1 MVELEV
7 GCGMK
12 NSQSQF
18 LDGSLSRVFA
28 QGDLGDYAKIT
39 FYHRTSASL
48 SVIYDK
54 NAEWIMSSVR
64 NIFSSIPD
72 VMSLDEVK
80 QVLHKIKR
88 EYGGR
93 FGLSRESQQ
102 RETLYF
108 DDITSLQ
115 NYQDVLLVLAAKQLL
130 DCFTKIESRIICL
143 GLPQSGPQLVLAI
156 RSKGSGCIR
165 LFDPT
170 QTVPEI
176 DHEAGDLGLL
186 LNRFSLL
193 ENKILIQK
201 SQEEWTNQ
209 KKSFSLFGEIG
220 QELNFQIM
228 GRTPAEKRFDREA
241 DIIQNASPD
250 QLVPIE
256 INYHPFWRPLGHTTL
271 RVGKHL
277 YELSATGWKAH
288 NSGANTARAFIFN
301 NPFFRKQLK
310 VFADK
315 NIAPMSIGVTLMV
328 AKSKV
333 DVLLIILENLAAAQ
347 GPSKEKFSLI
357 KNNCNQGIVRVL
369 TQAGIEGF
377 DHKGYLEFS
386 TVLTYRQI
394 LLNPLHPVEGLRIY
408 PLPNTQFT
416 QAEARRW
423 VPTLLYRSNSVSRE
437 LMRALPIFP
446 ADFFYLNW
454 KRVLAYFKPEE
465 KSHENA

>member
-1 MVELEV
+1 M
-7 GCGMK
+7 G

-18 LDGSLSRVFA
+18 LDGSLNRIFS
-28 QGDLGDYAKIT
+28 QGDLGKYSKVT
-39 FYHRTSASL
+39 FFHRAAASL
-48 SVIYDK
+48 SVIYDRDA
-54 NAEWIMSSVR
+54 NWIMTYVKEV
-64 NIFSSIPD
+64 FPQIPD
-72 VMSLDEVK
+72 SLSLDNVSA
-80 QVLHKIKR
+80 VLKALKKSNSLKNLL
-88 EYGGR
+88 G
-93 FGLSRESQQ
+93 SRAPAV

-108 DDITSLQ
+108 DDLNSLQ
-115 NYQDVLLVLAAKQLL
+115 SYQDVLMTLAAKQLM
-130 DCFTKIESRIICL
+130 DCFTRVESRILCL
-143 GLPQSGPQLVLAI
+143 HIPQKGDRLVLAI
-156 RSKGSGCIR
+156 RSKGSSCIKF
-165 LFDPT
+165 FDPSLSM
-170 QTVPEI
+170 PELNF
-176 DHEAGDLGLL
+176 EAGDLGLL
-186 LNRFSLL
+186 NNKYLLL
-193 ENKILIQK
+193 ENKILVQN

-209 KKSFSLFGEIG
+209 KKNFALFGAEG
-220 QELNFQIM
+220 QELNIQIM

-241 DIIQNASPD
+241 EIIDKAAPE

-301 NPFFRKQLK
+301 NPFFKKQLRL
-310 VFADK
+310 FADK

-328 AKSKV
+328 PKTKV

-347 GPSKEKFSLI
+347 GSQKEKFSLL

-394 LLNPLHPVEGLRIY
+394 LLNPQHPVEGIRIY

-416 QAEARRW
+416 QAEVRRW
-423 VPTLLYRSNSVSRE
+423 IPVLLYRSNSISRE
-437 LMRALPIFP
+437 IIRALPVFP
-446 ADFFYLNW
+446 ADFFYINW
-454 KRVLAYFKPEE
+454 KRMLAYFKSEE
-465 KSHENA
+465 TSHETNA